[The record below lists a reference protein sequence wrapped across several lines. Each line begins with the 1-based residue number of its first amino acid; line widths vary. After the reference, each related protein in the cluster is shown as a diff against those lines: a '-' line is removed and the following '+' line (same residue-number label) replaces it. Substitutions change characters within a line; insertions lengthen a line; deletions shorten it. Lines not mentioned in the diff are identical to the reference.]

1 MVLTTHVMEEVEAL
15 CTRVG
20 IMVGGRLRCLGSIQH
35 LKGRFGRGYQLE
47 LKIRHPTSSEG
58 EALARSKLGQGGV
71 KKVLAESLADICA
84 AQTNL
89 FAACRRCWF
98 SRTLLLLPGEQFG
111 DRSRAAACQGTERM
125 GDNGEVEEV
134 CDDESGWVVW
144 DALTRIGYV
153 PIGLFCEWW
162 LLVRSTGSAV
172 PLRAAVTPHL
182 GELWATGGS
191 DRCAAHVH
199 VGAVPGLAACGEAR
213 RPDRLRALVQTRR
226 GAAHCGGLWQG
237 RGGQAGAERGGVFV
251 RKTSG
256 LAIKLL
262 EETDARFCSAQ
273 GHAELA

>member
-1 MVLTTHVMEEVEAL
+1 
-15 CTRVG
+15 
-20 IMVGGRLRCLGSIQH
+20 MVGGRLRCLGSIQH

-84 AQTNL
+84 DQANL
-89 FAACRRCWF
+89 FGACRRCWF
-98 SRTLLLLPGEQFG
+98 SRTLMLLLGEQFG

-182 GELWATGGS
+182 GERLGNRRAGS
-191 DRCAAHVH
+191 LRCTRSCRRSSRARSLRRGTEAGSTTRSRQNQARRCALRRS
-199 VGAVPGLAACGEAR
+199 LARSR
-213 RPDRLRALVQTRR
+213 RPS
-226 GAAHCGGLWQG
+226 W
-237 RGGQAGAERGGVFV
+237 
-251 RKTSG
+251 S
-256 LAIKLL
+256 
-262 EETDARFCSAQ
+262 
-273 GHAELA
+273 